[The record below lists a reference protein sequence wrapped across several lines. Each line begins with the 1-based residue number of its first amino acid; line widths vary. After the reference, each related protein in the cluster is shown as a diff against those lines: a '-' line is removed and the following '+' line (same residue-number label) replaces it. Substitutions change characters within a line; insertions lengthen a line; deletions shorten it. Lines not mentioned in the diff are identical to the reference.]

1 MSKAKRY
8 FGALALV
15 SGAAL
20 TLVACGNNKNAKT
33 NDAADTHHKFSQ
45 TVPVKSVKKGGTLNY
60 AIESDSPFTGIF
72 LPELSDTATDT
83 EIAGPGQEGLFSVN
97 DQYKINNKGAAT
109 FKLDRKAKTVTI
121 EVKKGVKWSDG
132 KQVNAKDVEYAYE
145 IIANKDSKSQRYTD
159 SLADIVGLAEY
170 HEGKSKKISGI
181 EMPDGENGR
190 KVVIHFKQMKP
201 GMLQSGNGYFWEY
214 AEPYHYL
221 KDVPFSKLMSSDKVR
236 KQPLFYGPFRV
247 SKLVRGQSV
256 TWERNPHYWRGTPNL
271 EKVSMTVIGTNSV
284 TQAIKSHKFDVA
296 GVVNTQW
303 EDVKNATDTN
313 FIGNVPLSYSYLGFK
328 VGKWDKKAGKNV
340 ENKNSKMN
348 NPSLRKAMAYAMN
361 VDAVAK
367 RYYHGL
373 AFRVNTLIPE
383 QFGDYTDKSIKGY
396 PYNLKKANELLDKA
410 GYKKKGEYRVQ
421 PNGKKLVINLAV
433 RNNSTTAE
441 PVWRNY
447 IQQWKKVGLDVKFVG
462 GRLMEFNN
470 WVQAVQS
477 DDPRIDVFEGGWSL
491 SSEPSPN
498 DLYNEAAPYN
508 FARFVSPKQTKLLAD
523 IDSEK
528 AFNPTYRA
536 NAFKKWQKWM
546 YDEAYVVPT
555 TNQYSVTAVNKKVT
569 GWSLK
574 PSANT
579 WFTAGFVK

>member
-20 TLVACGNNKNAKT
+20 SLVACGNNKNSK
-33 NDAADTHHKFSQ
+33 NNNADETHHKFSQ

-72 LPELSDTATDT
+72 LPELSDTATDS
-83 EIAGPGQEGLFSVN
+83 EVAEPGQEGLFSVN

-109 FKLDRKAKTVTI
+109 FKLDRK
-121 EVKKGVKWSDG
+121 
-132 KQVNAKDVEYAYE
+132 
-145 IIANKDSKSQRYTD
+145 
-159 SLADIVGLAEY
+159 
-170 HEGKSKKISGI
+170 GKSKKISGI
-181 EMPDGENGR
+181 EMPDGEDGR

-201 GMLQSGNGYFWEY
+201 GMLQSGNGYFYEY

-284 TQAIKSHKFDVA
+284 TQAIKSHKFDIA

-303 EDVKNATDTN
+303 DDVKNATDTN
-313 FIGNVPLSYSYLGFK
+313 FIGKVPLSYNYLGFK
-328 VGKWDKKAGKNV
+328 VGKWDKKSGKNV
-340 ENKNSKMN
+340 ENKNSKMD

-462 GRLMEFNN
+462 GRPMEFNN

-555 TNQYSVTAVNKKVT
+555 TNQYSITAVNKKVT